1 MMRRGMMRGMAG
13 RMGGGMRGGMRGGMG
28 GGSKTSPFIFV
39 LMVLCGI
46 CLGCS
51 SMGAVCKFGWFNKKN
66 R

>member
-1 MMRRGMMRGMAG
+1 MRRGMMRGMAG
-13 RMGGGMRGGMRGGMG
+13 RMGGGMRGGMG